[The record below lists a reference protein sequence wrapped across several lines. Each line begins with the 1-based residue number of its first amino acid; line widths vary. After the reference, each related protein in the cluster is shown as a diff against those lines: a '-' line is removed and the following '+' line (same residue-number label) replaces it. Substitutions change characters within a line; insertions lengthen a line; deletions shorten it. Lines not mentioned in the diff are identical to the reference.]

1 MNEDEHYNEGFSEN
15 NGVKIFYRDY
25 GPIDGDPILMV
36 HGLGA
41 QLVHW
46 PLHLIN
52 FLQANNFRPITYDNR
67 DVGLS
72 SRFLNTPSFV
82 MDYVKYFLRLPIKSE
97 YTIDDMASDG
107 INLLNTLNIKKTHIF
122 STSMGGM
129 IAQIITAQYPE
140 RIKSFTLIASTASTP
155 SPTNAPKKAVRDIMM
170 ERSKNPNASHEE
182 VLKREIRMVSLIGMD
197 GRIVDTPEF
206 REETIRNLD
215 RAQDGSGYARQLLS
229 ILASKDRLKKIKK
242 IKAPTL
248 IIHGKD
254 DPMIHVK
261 NAYKMHKL
269 IPHSKLKIIED
280 MKHLIEPEILRQFE
294 GMLLEHLNQV
304 T

>member
-1 MNEDEHYNEGFSEN
+1 MNKDGHYNEGFSEN
-15 NGVKIFYRDY
+15 SGVKIFYRDY
-25 GPIDGDPILMV
+25 GPKDGDPILMV

-46 PLHLIN
+46 PIHLIN

-82 MDYVKYFLRLPIKSE
+82 LDYVKYFLRLPIKSE
-97 YTIDDMASDG
+97 YTIDDMARDG
-107 INLLNTLNIKKTHIF
+107 INLLDTLNIKKTHIF

-129 IAQIITAQYPE
+129 IAQIISAQYPE
-140 RIKSFTLIASTASTP
+140 RVKSFTLIASTASTP

-182 VLKREIRMVSLIGMD
+182 ILEREIRMVSLIGMD

-229 ILASKDRLKKIKK
+229 ILASKDRLKKIQK

-248 IIHGKD
+248 IIHGKN

-269 IPHSKLKIIED
+269 IPHSKLK
-280 MKHLIEPEILRQFE
+280 L
-294 GMLLEHLNQV
+294 
-304 T
+304 

>member
-1 MNEDEHYNEGFSEN
+1 MNKDDHYNEGFSEN
-15 NGVKIFYRDY
+15 SGVKIFYRDY
-25 GPIDGDPILMV
+25 GPKDGDPILMV

-46 PLHLIN
+46 PIHLIN
-52 FLQANNFRPITYDNR
+52 FLQSNNFRPITYDNR

-82 MDYVKYFLRLPIKSE
+82 IDYIKYFLRLPIKSE
-97 YTIDDMASDG
+97 YTIDDMARDG
-107 INLLNTLNIKKTHIF
+107 INLLDTLNIKKTHIF

-129 IAQIITAQYPE
+129 IAQIISAQYPE
-140 RIKSFTLIASTASTP
+140 RVKSFTLIASTASTP
-155 SPTNAPKKAVRDIMM
+155 SPINAPKKAVRDIMM

-182 VLKREIRMVSLIGMD
+182 ILEREIRMVSLIGMD

-215 RAQDGSGYARQLLS
+215 RAKDRSGYARQLLS
-229 ILASKDRLKKIKK
+229 ILASKDRLKKIQK

-248 IIHGKD
+248 IIHC
-254 DPMIHVK
+254 
-261 NAYKMHKL
+261 
-269 IPHSKLKIIED
+269 
-280 MKHLIEPEILRQFE
+280 
-294 GMLLEHLNQV
+294 LLY
-304 T
+304 TSPSPRDS